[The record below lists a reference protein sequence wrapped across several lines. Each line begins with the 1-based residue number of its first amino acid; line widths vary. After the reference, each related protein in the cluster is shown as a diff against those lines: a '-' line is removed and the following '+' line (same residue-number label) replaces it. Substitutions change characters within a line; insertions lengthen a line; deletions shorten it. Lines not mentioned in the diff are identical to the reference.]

1 MRVRRHLL
9 RATALAVLP
18 LAALATSPA
27 QTTAQSAAS
36 SDSAASSAACAL
48 EAPQPDG
55 TDARYDLTLG
65 GRERSFVLHLP
76 AGYSM
81 REDWPL
87 IVAYHGR
94 GSTAVELQG
103 YSKLSTLPAVTVFPE
118 GEIGTGSGYRQAW
131 QGAPYAPPGV
141 DDVAF
146 TADLLDHLDST
157 LCVDESR
164 TYATGKSNGAGFVAL
179 LACRMPDRFAA
190 FAPVAGAFYP
200 GSREGCDTAAP
211 TSVMEVH
218 GSGDA
223 TIPYAGDADRDLPA
237 IRDWVD
243 EWVVRDQCR
252 PDPRTAKRGDD
263 VTLLSWGGC
272 TDGTSVEH
280 VVVEDGGH
288 VWPGA
293 DVYSGGGYVTHT
305 VEAHRLIWKF
315 FSQHSLEEA
324 DR

>member
-1 MRVRRHLL
+1 MRPRRHLL
-9 RATALAVLP
+9 RAAALAVLP
-18 LAALATSPA
+18 LTAIAPPTGAAPLP
-27 QTTAQSAAS
+27 TAAPS
-36 SDSAASSAACAL
+36 SSCTL
-48 EAPQPDG
+48 PAPQDDG
-55 TDARYDLTLG
+55 TDARYDLSSG

-76 AGYSM
+76 PGYSS
-81 REDWPL
+81 RDDWPL

-94 GSTAVELQG
+94 GSSAVELQG
-103 YSKLSTLPAVTVFPE
+103 YSKLSRLPAVTVFPE

-146 TADLLDHLDST
+146 TADLLDHLDNT

-164 TYATGKSNGAGFVAL
+164 TYATGKSNGAGFVGL
-179 LACRMPDRFAA
+179 LACRLPDRFAA

-200 GSREGCDTAAP
+200 ASREGCDTATP

-223 TIPYAGDADRDLPA
+223 TIPYDGDADRDLPA
-237 IRDWVD
+237 IPEWVGGWVD
-243 EWVVRDQCR
+243 RDRCR
-252 PDPRTAKRGDD
+252 PEPRVTHRGDD
-263 VTLLSWGGC
+263 VTLLRWRGC
-272 TDGTSVEH
+272 ADGTSVAH
-280 VVVEDGGH
+280 VVVTDGGH

-305 VEAHRLIWKF
+305 IQAHRLIWKF
-315 FSQHSLEEA
+315 FTKHSLEEA
-324 DR
+324 TR